1 MLHIYFYIYI
11 YHLYN
16 IDYHLKVQ
24 CTDSR
29 LFFFNVR
36 SYIFYICRSA
46 YLVFAPFRFLVLSS
60 CTPIYVSLF
69 SSKNVVEVKRLQSLV
84 SFLCTINFTLTFT
97 FCGLNVTNSNLLK
110 PKCEKKLDE
119 FKSIICPNLHSFSSG
134 HIKGILIATYLKLK
148 TPRKSKEILNF
159 SFIITIMHL
168 FIHFAF
174 KTRFRLYSK
183 QN

>member
-1 MLHIYFYIYI
+1 MDEKNTLKFRYTRRVCWVNKSKKSWVSTWNIHFKMLHIYFYIYI

-36 SYIFYICRSA
+36 PYIFYICRSA

-84 SFLCTINFTLTFT
+84 SFCALSILRLLSHFVDWMLQTK
-97 FCGLNVTNSNLLK
+97 LLK
-110 PKCEKKLDE
+110 PKCEKK
-119 FKSIICPNLHSFSSG
+119 IGWI
-134 HIKGILIATYLKLK
+134 
-148 TPRKSKEILNF
+148 
-159 SFIITIMHL
+159 
-168 FIHFAF
+168 
-174 KTRFRLYSK
+174 
-183 QN
+183 